1 MAASPLAFLGGTGPE
16 GKGLALRLALAGEV
30 VIIGSRDA
38 ERARAAAEQLVA
50 VADGVRINC
59 SGADNLEAAS
69 QAEVIFLT
77 VPYEAQRPLLEH
89 LRESVRESLGGK
101 VMVNVIAPMMFKRGR
116 GASALS
122 VAAGSAAEEAQQ
134 LLPDSQVVAAFQTVS
149 AEELQDPQQIML
161 GDVVICSDFSDA
173 KTLVSDLT
181 RKIPDLRPVDGG
193 GLANSKYVEQITP
206 LLVNINRIYKI
217 HAGIK
222 IVGL

>member
-1 MAASPLAFLGGTGPE
+1 MPASPLAFLGGTGPE
-16 GKGLALRLALAGEV
+16 GKGLALRLARAGEA

-38 ERARAAAEQLVA
+38 ERARAAAEQLLA
-50 VADGVRINC
+50 VGDGVRIN
-59 SGADNLEAAS
+59 GADNLEAAS

-89 LRESVRESLGGK
+89 LKEPLRGK
-101 VMVNVIAPMMFKRGR
+101 VVVNVIAPMKFERGR
-116 GASALS
+116 GASAIS

-134 LLPDSQVVAAFQTVS
+134 LLPDSLVVAAFQNVS
-149 AEELQDPQQIML
+149 AEELQDPERVVQ

-173 KTLVSDLT
+173 KSLVSDLT

>member
-1 MAASPLAFLGGTGPE
+1 MPASPLAFLGGTGPE
-16 GKGLALRLALAGEV
+16 GKGLALRLARAGEA

-38 ERARAAAEQLVA
+38 ERARAAAEQLLA
-50 VADGVRINC
+50 VGDGVRIN
-59 SGADNLEAAS
+59 GADNLEAAS

-89 LRESVRESLGGK
+89 LKEPLRGK
-101 VMVNVIAPMMFKRGR
+101 VVVNVIAPMKFERGR

-134 LLPDSQVVAAFQTVS
+134 LLPDSLVVAAFQNVS
-149 AEELQDPQQIML
+149 AEELQDPERVVQ

-173 KTLVSDLT
+173 KSLVSDLT

-206 LLVNINRIYKI
+206 LLVTINRIYKI

-222 IVGL
+222 IIGL